1 MMEQTKGNRVVF
13 SVVGMDQK
21 GIIAKVTAIL
31 AENNVNIL
39 DISQTIMQGFFTMV
53 MVVDVK
59 DYQGDIDSL
68 SARFK
73 PLEEEMGLKIR
84 LQHEDIFNFMHRI

>member
-1 MMEQTKGNRVVF
+1 MEQTKGNRVVI
-13 SVVGMDQK
+13 SVVGQDQK

-31 AENNVNIL
+31 ADKNVNIL

-59 DYQGDIDSL
+59 DYNGDIDSL
-68 SARFK
+68 ATYFK